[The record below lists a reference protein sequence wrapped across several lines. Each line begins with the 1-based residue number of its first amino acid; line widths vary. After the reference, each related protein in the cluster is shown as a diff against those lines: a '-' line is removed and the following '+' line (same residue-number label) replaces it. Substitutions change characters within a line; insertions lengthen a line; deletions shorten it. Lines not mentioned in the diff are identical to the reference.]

1 MKELCKPLIKI
12 CGLTNPEEVTWVV
25 EEKADYAGFVLFFPK
40 SKRNLK
46 SEQAAELLEVL
57 REEKKKNKTEKPKA
71 VAVVVSPT
79 AEQIGEIQNLGF
91 DFIQIHGT
99 IGQDVVDCLNIPVIR
114 AVNVQ
119 DNDFSQKQQIAEKIR
134 ADLRKESELFK
145 GKVAAY
151 LFDAQK
157 PGSGKAF
164 DWEILT
170 MIKQDCG
177 KVILAGGLN
186 PDNVTAAIEAVEP
199 DIVDVSSG
207 VEISKD
213 MVGKDRNKIKEF
225 IRKVR
230 ADE

>member
-1 MKELCKPLIKI
+1 MKKLCKPLIKI

-46 SEQAAELLEVL
+46 AEQAEELLEIL
-57 REEKKKNKTEKPKA
+57 REEKKKYKTENPKA

-79 AEQIGEIQNLGF
+79 AEQMKEIQNLGF
-91 DFIQIHGT
+91 DFVQIHGT
-99 IGQDVVDCLNIPVIR
+99 IGQDVVDVLNIPVIR
-114 AVNVQ
+114 AVNVK
-119 DNDFSQKQQIAEKIR
+119 DNDFLPKQRIVEEIR
-134 ADLRKESELFK
+134 AGLRKESELFK

-170 MIKQDCG
+170 MIKKDCG

-186 PDNVTAAIEAVEP
+186 PDNVSAAIEAVRP

-213 MVGKDRNKIKEF
+213 MVGKDLNKIKAF